1 MKDVKDALMVAQT
14 SDGRLVRRP
23 LSPHLQIYRP
33 QITSV
38 LSIMNRVT
46 GLAASAGTL
55 LLVWWLA
62 AAATGPQAFDRVQW
76 FIGTPVGLFM
86 LFGWTAS
93 LFYHFF
99 GGLRHLAWDA
109 GWGYELDKTHMTG
122 WAAIIATAV
131 STLAVWIAGLLL
143 MRG

>member
-1 MKDVKDALMVAQT
+1 MQDVRDALLIAHT
-14 SDGRLVRRP
+14 SEGELVRRP
-23 LSPHLQIYRP
+23 LSPHLQVYTP

-46 GLAASAGTL
+46 GIATSVGTL

-62 AAATGPQAFDRVQW
+62 AAASGPVAFGHVQG
-76 FIGTPVGLFM
+76 FIGSWLGMFV

-99 GGLRHLAWDA
+99 AGLRHLAWDA
-109 GWGYELDKTHMTG
+109 GYGFSLEATHKSGY
-122 WAAIIATAV
+122 AAIIATVV
-131 STLAVWIAGLLL
+131 STVLVWAIALAVWP
-143 MRG
+143 R

>member
-86 LFGWTAS
+86 LFGWTTS

-131 STLAVWIAGLLL
+131 STLAVWTVGLLL

>member
-1 MKDVKDALMVAQT
+1 MKEVRDALMVAHA

-23 LSPHLQIYRP
+23 LSPHLQVYRP
-33 QITSV
+33 QLTSI

-46 GLAASAGTL
+46 GLAASAGTI
-55 LLVWWLA
+55 LLVWWLV

-76 FIGTPVGLFM
+76 FIGSPVGLFM

-109 GWGYELDKTHMTG
+109 GWGFELERTHMTG

-131 STLAVWIAGLLL
+131 CTILVWVVGLVLL
-143 MRG
+143 RG